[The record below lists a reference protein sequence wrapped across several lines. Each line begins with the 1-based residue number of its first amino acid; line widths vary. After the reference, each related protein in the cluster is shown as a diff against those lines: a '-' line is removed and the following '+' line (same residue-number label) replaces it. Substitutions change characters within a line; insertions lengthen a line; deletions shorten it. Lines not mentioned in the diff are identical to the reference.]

1 MYRGKN
7 SPEEFATDRILSLNS
22 YGTDLFRNWK
32 RVKMYKIH
40 VPFTELVCRLIKLNE
55 DRFNQYSLFSTN
67 CSDKTISIKCAELAN
82 QSACNLSQLKELLTG
97 FNYKDVMKA
106 CPSFTASPALW
117 RELHNAESSQDP
129 YFIAIIIYKIE
140 SQFSILYKLIC
151 LVFSIKDNSPLNII
165 YDQYQILLRSLTR
178 IPDLF
183 LNLN

>member
-1 MYRGKN
+1 M
-7 SPEEFATDRILSLNS
+7 ARIC
-22 YGTDLFRNWK
+22 FRFWK

-55 DRFNQYSLFSTN
+55 DRFKQYSLFSN
-67 CSDKTISIKCAELAN
+67 SCSEKNISIKCAELAD
-82 QSACNLSQLKELLTG
+82 QSASNLSQLKELLSG

-106 CPSFTASPALW
+106 CPPFSASPALW
-117 RELHNAESSQDP
+117 RELHNAEGSQDP
-129 YFIAIIIYKIE
+129 YFISIIIYKIE

-165 YDQYQILLRSLTR
+165 YDQYQFLLRSLSR

-183 LNLN
+183 INLN